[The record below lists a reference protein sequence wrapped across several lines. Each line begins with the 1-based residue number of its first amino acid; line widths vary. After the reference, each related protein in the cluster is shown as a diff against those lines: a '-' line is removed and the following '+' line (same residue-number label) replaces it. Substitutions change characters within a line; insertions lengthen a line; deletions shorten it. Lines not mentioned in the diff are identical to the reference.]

1 LYNRIDTSR
10 KSTTPDERR
19 KNADTVKGLIFPH
32 LVPGSPR
39 DYSANHSTTD
49 IDVVIRRSEIE
60 LPHYELKQGLLE
72 LNHERRI
79 DPNMFGK
86 VIRTICAIANNG
98 KGRSGTLII
107 GVTDK
112 DSDAQRIKTL
122 DGIEPYRVGRR
133 FVVGVKRE
141 ARMLDEKPEEY
152 FARWKNAI
160 RQSDLSR
167 PLCDDVLSA
176 MDYNDYYGL
185 GLIIISIPQQKEL
198 SFVGDEVYFRQGD
211 ETIKAEGQRAAT
223 ELSKR
228 FS

>member
-1 LYNRIDTSR
+1 
-10 KSTTPDERR
+10 
-19 KNADTVKGLIFPH
+19 
-32 LVPGSPR
+32 
-39 DYSANHSTTD
+39 
-49 IDVVIRRSEIE
+49 
-60 LPHYELKQGLLE
+60 
-72 LNHERRI
+72 
-79 DPNMFGK
+79 
-86 VIRTICAIANNG
+86 
-98 KGRSGTLII
+98 
-107 GVTDK
+107 
-112 DSDAQRIKTL
+112 
-122 DGIEPYRVGRR
+122 
-133 FVVGVKRE
+133 VVGVKRE

-185 GLIIISIPQQKEL
+185 GLIIISNPQQKEL